1 RTSSP
6 SLPPSLPPL
15 PSFLPPPKVEARRYK
30 DFARKLL
37 SFFHGHREEIAQVR
51 KLRESRAKEAARMT
65 IRSSPSSGKA
75 PPGREVMGP
84 EGRGSEARV
93 MESEDEA
100 KVGGKSKAGRRE
112 AKGERLKRQLSKLKE
127 KREGGGG
134 EGGGVLAL
142 KGVERGL
149 EGRKEGG
156 RGASRATVVK
166 DQRAQARSLFGGGGG
181 GGGGEGGGRRGKALR
196 PEGSTVEEGME
207 EAEEET
213 SLRSMPGAFEDK
225 GREGEGEEEEE
236 VEVLATAPQ
245 KHKVRQA
252 SRGETEPSEG

>member
-1 RTSSP
+1 
-6 SLPPSLPPL
+6 
-15 PSFLPPPKVEARRYK
+15 
-30 DFARKLL
+30 
-37 SFFHGHREEIAQVR
+37 
-51 KLRESRAKEAARMT
+51 
-65 IRSSPSSGKA
+65 
-75 PPGREVMGP
+75 
-84 EGRGSEARV
+84 

-127 KREGGGG
+127 KREGGGV

-156 RGASRATVVK
+156 RGAPTATVVK

-181 GGGGEGGGRRGKALR
+181 GGGGEGGGGGRRGKALR
-196 PEGSTVEEGME
+196 PEGFTVEEGME
-207 EAEEET
+207 EAEEERG
-213 SLRSMPGAFEDK
+213 LRSTPGAREDK
-225 GREGEGEEEEE
+225 GREGEGEEEEEE